1 MHRKWLCLT
10 LSVIVLLTITSA
22 VTSCGGDDSGT
33 ATTTTVG
40 NATATTAGSVDT
52 TGTTNGADTTQA
64 TEAET
69 TTTAA
74 SSGGWVKVASL
85 AGNDT
90 KQGEVF
96 TLSGKPA
103 RLTYKVTSTNVATI
117 AAFYVMAEGT
127 SFDEAGGIP
136 EAMVTSSGEDSI
148 TLTKDAGAYY
158 PMAKS
163 ANCDWEFTIEEQ
175 Q

>member
-1 MHRKWLCLT
+1 MNRKWLYLT
-10 LSVIVLLTITSA
+10 LSVIVLLTIAIA
-22 VTSCGGDDSGT
+22 VTSCGGDSGT
-33 ATTTTVG
+33 ATTATIG
-40 NATATTAGSVDT
+40 NAPTTTAGSVDT
-52 TGTTNGADTTQA
+52 TGTTNSAATTQA

-74 SSGGWVKVASL
+74 ASGGWVKVASL

-103 RLTYKVTSTNVATI
+103 RLSYKVTSTDVATI

-127 SFDEAGGIP
+127 SFDKDGGIP
-136 EAMVTSSGEDSI
+136 EAMVTESSEDSI
-148 TLTKDAGAYY
+148 TLTRNAGNYY
-158 PMAKS
+158 LLAKS
-163 ANCDWEFTIEEQ
+163 ANCDWEFTVEEQ

>member
-1 MHRKWLCLT
+1 MNRKWLYLT
-10 LSVIVLLTITSA
+10 LSVIVLLTIAIA
-22 VTSCGGDDSGT
+22 VTSCGGDSGT
-33 ATTTTVG
+33 ATTTTIG
-40 NATATTAGSVDT
+40 NAPTTTAGSVDT
-52 TGTTNGADTTQA
+52 TGTTNSAATTQA

-74 SSGGWVKVASL
+74 ASGGWVKVASL

-103 RLTYKVTSTNVATI
+103 RLSYKVTSTDVATI

-127 SFDEAGGIP
+127 SFDKDGGIP
-136 EAMVTSSGEDSI
+136 EAMVTESSEDSI
-148 TLTKDAGAYY
+148 TLTRDAGNYY
-158 PMAKS
+158 LQAKS
-163 ANCDWEFTIEEQ
+163 ANCDWEFTVEEQ